1 MSVTSQSQDRDDS
14 ARSPMREASEA
25 DVGIGAFIGGASAPF
40 FHARIKQ
47 TPDDFRVTE
56 VDSSGRLVVLDS
68 SEVPCAPP
76 DEVPRRMQPTA
87 KMLW

>member
-1 MSVTSQSQDRDDS
+1 
-14 ARSPMREASEA
+14 MREACES

-56 VDSSGRLVVLDS
+56 VDLAGRLVALDS
-68 SEVPCAPP
+68 SECAPP
-76 DEVPRRMQPTA
+76 EEVPRRMRPTA
-87 KMLW
+87 KMRSSSPNRLSNTLSAAV